1 MDWAKFIDENKIEY
15 ANPKRL
21 VLADKQIFNP
31 KEADFISN
39 GFYSLIEVSPPK
51 DELAENQYWCA
62 KYIFKNNKIIQ
73 NWQIKED
80 RSTQS

>member
-1 MDWAKFIDENKIEY
+1 MNYVKIIDENKIEY

-21 VLADKQIFNP
+21 VLANKQIFNP

-39 GFYSLIEVSPPK
+39 GFYPLIEVSPPK

-62 KYIFKNNKIIQ
+62 KYTFNNNKIIQ
-73 NWQIKED
+73 NWEIKED
-80 RSTQS
+80 V